1 MFIFYHGEI
10 AHPEKA
16 DTMIRWKIIGIIATL
31 VIIFSF
37 PIYVLQEKS
46 RQSAARDI
54 RHHPP
59 TFVGSDACRDCH
71 RGEYDKWMGS
81 HHQLAMAVAS
91 EETVLGDFADA
102 EFRHFGITSRFYK
115 NGARFMVTTRGPG
128 GEMGDFEITH
138 TFGWFPLQQYLIP
151 FPGGRLQCLPIAWD
165 SREKR
170 WYHLY
175 PDRPMASDDWLYW
188 TNNGQNWNAMCAEC
202 HSTDLRKNYDPE
214 TERYRTAWSEI
225 SVGCEA
231 CHGPG
236 SDHVAWAELPEMGRP
251 DVADTALT
259 VRTSGLTSARQVQ
272 LCAPCHARRMSLDD
286 NIHAHADFLDYGI
299 PQLLS
304 EGMYFPDGQIL
315 DEVYVYGSFI
325 QSKMHARDV
334 RCSDCHDVHSIRR
347 IKDGNDLCLQCHRAA
362 IYDTRDHHFHKK
374 VGEPGDPIRAESGE
388 ILFDVGT
395 GASCEGCH
403 MPGRHYMGVD
413 YRPDHSFRIPR
424 PDLSLALDTPNA
436 CNRCHVDKTVQW
448 SVDAMGKW
456 YGKKIRPHYGTTL
469 AAGRQQDPDAL
480 AELVRLAGDRLYPD
494 IVRATALS
502 LVSVYPDEAA
512 SKALERAISDESAL
526 LRHTAVN
533 RLAIPG
539 LQQRIALVGPLLYDP
554 VRAVRI
560 ETARSL
566 VAAVQG
572 GYGTPLREPYEKAL
586 AEYIKAMERT
596 GDFAA
601 SRHNLG
607 NLYADLGQPDQAIGH
622 YQRAIDIDRLFYPA
636 KVNLAMLYNTMG
648 KTDPAEAL
656 LREVVDAHPDLH
668 DIQYSLGLLLAE
680 KKDFDQAV
688 IYLGDAAAGLPQRS
702 RIQYNLS
709 LLLKQLNRHAE
720 AENALNRAILIDPE
734 NADYLYAL
742 AVLYMESGRLDD
754 ALKVAVTLR
763 KNHPDLAISVN
774 LVDHIKK
781 LLAKTN

>member
-1 MFIFYHGEI
+1 
-10 AHPEKA
+10 
-16 DTMIRWKIIGIIATL
+16 
-31 VIIFSF
+31 
-37 PIYVLQEKS
+37 
-46 RQSAARDI
+46 
-54 RHHPP
+54 
-59 TFVGSDACRDCH
+59 
-71 RGEYDKWMGS
+71 
-81 HHQLAMAVAS
+81 
-91 EETVLGDFADA
+91 
-102 EFRHFGITSRFYK
+102 
-115 NGARFMVTTRGPG
+115 MVSTQGPQ

-151 FPGGRLQCLPIAWD
+151 FPEGRLQCLPIAWD
-165 SREKR
+165 ARENR

-175 PDRPMASDDWLYW
+175 PDRQLAADDWLYW

-202 HSTDLRKNYDPE
+202 HSTDLRKNYDPK
-214 TERYRTAWSEI
+214 TDSYRTAWSEI

-236 SDHVAWAELPEMGRP
+236 SDHVAWAQLPEMGRP
-251 DVADTALT
+251 DAANTALAVDT
-259 VRTSGLTSARQVQ
+259 GEMTSAGQLQ

-315 DEVYVYGSFI
+315 DEVYVYGSFV

-334 RCSDCHDVHSIRR
+334 RCSDCHDVHSIKR
-347 IKDGNDLCLQCHRAA
+347 IKDGNTLCLQCHRAA

-374 VGEPGDPIRAESGE
+374 KGEPGDPIRDHSGK

-424 PDLSLALDTPNA
+424 PDLSLVLDTPDA
-436 CNRCHVDKTVQW
+436 CSRCHVDKTAQW
-448 SVDAMGKW
+448 SVDAMAKW
-456 YGKKIRPHYGTTL
+456 YGRKKRPHYGTIL
-469 AAGRQQDPDAL
+469 AAGRRQDPNAL
-480 AELVRLAGDRLYPD
+480 SELVRLSEDRLYPD

-512 SKALERAISDESAL
+512 LKALERAISDESAL

-533 RLAIPG
+533 RLAIPDP
-539 LQQRIALVGPLLYDP
+539 QQRIALVGPLLYDP

-560 ETARSL
+560 EAARSL
-566 VAAVQG
+566 VSAVQSG
-572 GYGTPLREPYEKAL
+572 RLAPSFSLPYKKAL
-586 AEYIKAMERT
+586 AEYVTAMERT

-607 NLYADLGQPDQAIGH
+607 NLYADSGQTE
-622 YQRAIDIDRLFYPA
+622 RAILNYQKAIAIDRLFYPA
-636 KVNLAMLYNTMG
+636 KVNLAMLYNTTG
-648 KTDPAEAL
+648 KKHLAEAL
-656 LREVVDAHPDLH
+656 LREVVDEHPDLH

-680 KKDFDQAV
+680 KKDLDQAV
-688 IYLGDAAAGLPQRS
+688 IFLGDAAAGLPQRS

-720 AENALNRAILIDPE
+720 AEAALNRALAVDP
-734 NADYLYAL
+734 NNPDYLYAL
-742 AVLYMESGRLDD
+742 AVLYLEGNRPED
-754 ALKVAVTLR
+754 AMKVANQLR
-763 KNHPDLAISVN
+763 ESHPNLAIGHDLVN
-774 LVDHIKK
+774 YIKS
-781 LLAKTN
+781 ARVNN

>member
-1 MFIFYHGEI
+1 M
-10 AHPEKA
+10 
-16 DTMIRWKIIGIIATL
+16 TRWKITGIIATL
-31 VIIFSF
+31 VIIISI
-37 PIYVLQEKS
+37 PLYVLQEKS
-46 RQSAARDI
+46 RQSSSQISQQPAA
-54 RHHPP
+54 
-59 TFVGSDACRDCH
+59 TFVGSEACRDCH
-71 RGEYDKWMGS
+71 RKEYDKWNGS

-91 EETVLGDFADA
+91 DETVLGDFVDA
-102 EFRHFGITSRFYK
+102 EFHHLGVTSRFYK
-115 NGARFMVTTRGPG
+115 KDGRFMVSTRGPG

-151 FPGGRLQCLPIAWD
+151 FPDGRLQCLPIAWD
-165 SREKR
+165 ARDKR

-175 PDRPMASDDWLYW
+175 PDRRLAADDWLYW

-214 TERYRTAWSEI
+214 TDRYRTAWSEI

-236 SDHVAWAELPEMGRP
+236 SNHVAWAQLPEMGRP
-251 DVADTALT
+251 EVTNTALAVNT
-259 VRTSGLTSARQVQ
+259 GELTSADQMQ

-315 DEVYVYGSFI
+315 DEVYVYGSFV

-334 RCSDCHDVHSIRR
+334 RCSDCHDVHSIKR
-347 IKDGNDLCLQCHRAA
+347 IKDGNGLCLQCHRAA
-362 IYDTRDHHFHKK
+362 IYDTRDHHLHKK
-374 VGEPGDPIRAESGE
+374 AGEPGDPIRGTSGK
-388 ILFDVGT
+388 ILFDVGS

-403 MPGRHYMGVD
+403 MPGRYYMGVD

-448 SVDAMGKW
+448 SVDAMAKW
-456 YGKKIRPHYGTTL
+456 YGQKKRPHYGTIL
-469 AAGRQQDPDAL
+469 AAGRLNDPAAL
-480 AELVRLAGDRLYPD
+480 AALIQLADDRLYPE

-502 LVSVYPDEAA
+502 LTSTYPDETAV
-512 SKALERAISDESAL
+512 SALERALSDESAL

-533 RLAIPG
+533 RLAIPDP
-539 LQQRIALVGPLLYDP
+539 QQRIALVGPLLYDP

-560 ETARSL
+560 EAARSL
-566 VAAVQG
+566 VPAVQQG
-572 GYGTPLREPYEKAL
+572 LGASLQKPYKNAL
-586 AEYIKAMERT
+586 AEYIAAMERT

-607 NLYADLGQPDQAIGH
+607 NLYTDLGETN
-622 YQRAIDIDRLFYPA
+622 RAIRNYQKAIAIDRLFYPA

-648 KTDPAEAL
+648 KKDSAEAL
-656 LREVVDAHPDLH
+656 LREVVDEHPDLH

-680 KKDFDQAV
+680 KKAFDQAV
-688 IYLGDAAAGLPQRS
+688 IFLGDAAAGMPQRS

-720 AENALNRAILIDPE
+720 AVNALNRALTVDP
-734 NADYLYAL
+734 NNPDYLYAL
-742 AVLYMESGRLDD
+742 AVLYLEWNRPED
-754 ALKVAVTLR
+754 AMKVANQLR
-763 KNHPDLAISVN
+763 RSHPNLAIGHDLINYIQSAMVN
-774 LVDHIKK
+774 
-781 LLAKTN
+781 N